1 MEAKASL
8 DQVSL
13 STLSICSCLAEHR
26 DTTIH
31 AVLLFAVSSLL
42 FAVWCRLFA
51 VWSVQKVPFPN
62 VAVALT
68 WDMCQT
74 FQTRPRE
81 KMPENDERSL
91 HNFASQSPKTGDTC
105 F

>member
-1 MEAKASL
+1 MEVKASL

-26 DTTIH
+26 DTAFH

-42 FAVWCRLFA
+42 FAVS
-51 VWSVQKVPFPN
+51 SVQKVPFPN

-68 WDMCQT
+68 WDKCQT
-74 FQTRPRE
+74 LRTRPRE
-81 KMPENDERSL
+81 KMPENDERTL

>member
-26 DTTIH
+26 DTTFH
-31 AVLLFAVSSLL
+31 AALLFAVSRLL
-42 FAVWCRLFA
+42 FAVS
-51 VWSVQKVPFPN
+51 SVQKVPFPN

-68 WDMCQT
+68 WDMCVKRFDLVRVRRCQ
-74 FQTRPRE
+74 
-81 KMPENDERSL
+81 KMTKGHCTTL
-91 HNFASQSPKTGDTC
+91 HHSP
-105 F
+105 